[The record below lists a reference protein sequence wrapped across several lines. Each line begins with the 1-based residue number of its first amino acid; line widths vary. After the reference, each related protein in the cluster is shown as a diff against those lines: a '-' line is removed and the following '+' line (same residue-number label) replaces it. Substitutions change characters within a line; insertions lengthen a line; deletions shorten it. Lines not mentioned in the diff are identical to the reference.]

1 MEIVTIFYNI
11 PKMEKLQPWIILISI
26 LIGIL
31 LLFIFAAILGT
42 VRFLFFEH
50 YYNMFQ
56 YNIFQLGFFKR
67 KKKQTLTNQ
76 ECNKVSNEISI
87 LYFIKIK

>member
-42 VRFLFFEH
+42 VRFLFF
-50 YYNMFQ
+50 
-56 YNIFQLGFFKR
+56 
-67 KKKQTLTNQ
+67 
-76 ECNKVSNEISI
+76 
-87 LYFIKIK
+87 

>member
-42 VRFLFFEH
+42 
-50 YYNMFQ
+50 
-56 YNIFQLGFFKR
+56 LGFFKR
-67 KKKQTLTNQ
+67 KKKQALTNQ
-76 ECNKVSNEISI
+76 ECNEMIENETAINSENT
-87 LYFIKIK
+87 